1 MTNPVQ
7 SETMLILSDSNLVY
21 QVLEPNRTS
30 KLIYDVINDCANAMS
45 QILSSDMQIRYSSSR
60 RNERKL
66 STLSSDTPLQKILS
80 NITSEHAVIDA
91 IQSCGLKQVA
101 DRLDYLCS
109 LPVDEQHEAPIQ
121 IESLYLFAHFVMER
135 LWLPYPQVTVS
146 PDGYINTEWTI
157 EKYGDLAIEFMPS
170 GVIRFSILYRSL
182 NATPKFVNGVQ
193 DVDEVIRIIKP
204 FIDQLM
210 SR

>member
-1 MTNPVQ
+1 
-7 SETMLILSDSNLVY
+7 MLILSNSNLVY

-30 KLIYDVINDCANAMS
+30 KLLCDAINDYEDAIS
-45 QILSSDMQIRYSSSR
+45 QILPSDTQIRYSPSCS
-60 RNERKL
+60 NERKL
-66 STLSSDTPLQKILS
+66 STLSSDTPLQEILS
-80 NITSEHAVIDA
+80 NITSERDVIDV
-91 IQSCGLKQVA
+91 IQSCGLKQIA

-135 LWLPYPQVTVS
+135 LWLPYPQITVS

-157 EKYGDLAIEFMPS
+157 KKYGDLAIEFMPS
-170 GVIRFSILYRSL
+170 DVIRFSILYRSL
-182 NATPKFVNGVQ
+182 NVTPKFVNGIQ
-193 DVDEVIRIIKP
+193 DVDEVVRIIKP
-204 FIDQLM
+204 FIDQLT